1 MTVVN
6 EFYARLF
13 ARPGPA
19 GAVVVGTGSAI
30 ASRASGPERKKVQL
44 VVLQCAPTNESQL
57 SRRFQDPMEVGKS
70 RKRIGKRHHPKPRE
84 DAVCALI
91 RKIQALRI
99 DFKKAHLGEADQSS
113 TPGQVEGD
121 AGDVDPDD
129 TAIKAHAL
137 GQLQTDCPAPQATS
151 TTTSLSSGDKA
162 SIARTPR
169 GDS

>member
-1 MTVVN
+1 MPVCLPVPGRPVQSLW
-6 EFYARLF
+6 ARGQPL
-13 ARPGPA
+13 PQGPA
-19 GAVVVGTGSAI
+19 VRRGRRSN
-30 ASRASGPERKKVQL
+30 S
-44 VVLQCAPTNESQL
+44 L
-57 SRRFQDPMEVGKS
+57 SCNARQQTKANFPDGQDPMEVGKS

-99 DFKKAHLGEADQSS
+99 GFKKAHLGEADQSS

-137 GQLQTDCPAPQATS
+137 GQLQTDCPAPQPTS